1 MSTENNIESV
11 IKDQIDNNPIIL
23 YMKGNPNQ
31 PQWLFCPGYTDV
43 NGLWPKVCLCRY
55 PQ

>member
-31 PQWLFCPGYTDV
+31 PQCGFSAQATQMLMA
-43 NGLWPKVCLCRY
+43 
-55 PQ
+55 